1 MYTVATRTC
10 AVKIF
15 KSLLKAI
22 DQNMPNKEE
31 KAKLLN
37 PVLPVFINK
46 LISALG
52 TPSGQHT
59 SFALKTEIIK
69 GNHCLTIEQFLLN
82 SSKNLMNTFIS
93 SFNLHGE

>member
-1 MYTVATRTC
+1 MYNVTTRTC

-22 DQNMPNKEE
+22 NQNMPNKEE

-46 LISALG
+46 LIGALG

-69 GNHCLTIEQFLLN
+69 GKPYSYPTPI
-82 SSKNLMNTFIS
+82 
-93 SFNLHGE
+93 